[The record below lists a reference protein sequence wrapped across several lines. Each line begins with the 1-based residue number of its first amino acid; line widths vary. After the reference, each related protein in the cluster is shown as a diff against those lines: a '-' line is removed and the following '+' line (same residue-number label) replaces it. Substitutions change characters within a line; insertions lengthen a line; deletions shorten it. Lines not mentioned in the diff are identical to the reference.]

1 MSLLCS
7 IHVLFYLGHIFFLV
21 WNVSDTVNSKAIL
34 LKLEYFKNIFRL
46 KSEKIRKL
54 SENFGILI
62 KKVFISIVFDPFW
75 NNWTI
80 LSSAL
85 SFYDHF
91 TNWFNFTTFKVGS
104 SYEER
109 TETKIFRLH
118 FNHMTSMNEIM
129 LHKQETSKVST
140 C

>member
-7 IHVLFYLGHIFFLV
+7 IHVLFCLRYIFFLV
-21 WNVSDTVNSKAIL
+21 WNVSDTVSSKVIP
-34 LKLEYFKNIFRL
+34 LKLEYFKNMLDSNL
-46 KSEKIRKL
+46 KKLGMKL

-62 KKVFISIVFDPFW
+62 KVFISIVFEPFW

-85 SFYDHF
+85 SFHDHF

-109 TETKIFRLH
+109 SETKIFRLH
-118 FNHMTSMNEIM
+118 FNYMTSMNEIM
-129 LHKQETSKVST
+129 LQKQETSKVST